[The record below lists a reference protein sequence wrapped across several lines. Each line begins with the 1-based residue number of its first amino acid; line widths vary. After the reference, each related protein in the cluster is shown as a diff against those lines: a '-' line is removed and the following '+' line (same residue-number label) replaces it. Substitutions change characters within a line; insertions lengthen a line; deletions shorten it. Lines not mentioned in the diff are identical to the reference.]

1 MRSYVYAVY
10 RYGSNA
16 ANQSRC
22 NKMVVGTIEAT
33 SRAEA
38 CRLMADEVTVYHNQR
53 LEAVPASK
61 VGKTER
67 QIAAKLDA
75 WRAAAAADRAAW
87 LEIAAECAAW
97 LGADRDVVKATK
109 D

>member
-1 MRSYVYAVY
+1 MARKVTIY
-10 RYGSNA
+10 R
-16 ANQSRC
+16 NQWLS
-22 NKMVVGTIEAT
+22 
-33 SRAEA
+33 
-38 CRLMADEVTVYHNQR
+38 
-53 LEAVPASK
+53 AVPASK

-87 LEIAAECAAW
+87 LKIAAECAAW